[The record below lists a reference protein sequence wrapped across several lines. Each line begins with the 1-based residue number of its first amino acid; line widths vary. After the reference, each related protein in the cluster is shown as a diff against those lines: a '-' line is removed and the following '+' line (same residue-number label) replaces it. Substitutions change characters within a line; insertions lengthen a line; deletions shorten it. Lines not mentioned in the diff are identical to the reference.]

1 MNWAEISNKCI
12 HEKKNKQSVVKG
24 LSILLAFIVGGALCV
39 VGQLIMDLTPY
50 SITPGHILVGYVT
63 IGAIASALGVY
74 QPLVDIGGTGA
85 TIPLTGFGH
94 SLAQGVIDSIGR
106 EGFLGIF
113 KGGLSAT
120 AAGIAAAIISGYVVA
135 VVFDPQG

>member
-1 MNWAEISNKCI
+1 MI
-12 HEKKNKQSVVKG
+12 
-24 LSILLAFIVGGALCV
+24 SILSAFLVGGALCV
-39 VGQLIMDLTPY
+39 IGQLIMDLTPY

-63 IGAIASALGVY
+63 IGALTSALGLY

-94 SLAQGVIDSIGR
+94 NLAQGVINGINN

-113 KGGLSAT
+113 KGGVSAT
-120 AAGIAAAIISGYVVA
+120 AAGVAAAITFGYVVA
-135 VVFDPQG
+135 VIFNPQG